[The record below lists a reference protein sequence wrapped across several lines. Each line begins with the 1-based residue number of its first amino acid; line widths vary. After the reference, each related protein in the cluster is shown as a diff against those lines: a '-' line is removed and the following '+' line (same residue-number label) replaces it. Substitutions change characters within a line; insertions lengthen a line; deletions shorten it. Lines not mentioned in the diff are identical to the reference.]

1 MRARY
6 ATEVAA
12 HLHAGAEQIEEKL
25 EHLAQLG
32 VQGTVHGNHG
42 ALDARQMAREQV
54 HYTDHLQTV
63 DR

>member
-1 MRARY
+1 MRVRCVA
-6 ATEVAA
+6 EVVV
-12 HLHAGAEQIEEKL
+12 HLHAGTEQTQEKL